1 MTRCPGCG
9 LEMPRGKG
17 ICEIYFHVSPECW
30 SVFTEV
36 LEKEYTNPALFG
48 EVHRLTVDT
57 YAVQHAG
64 GPHPDKSV
72 DVHLVGLHL
81 VLERGFPPAQVH
93 RYMQG
98 LVGAISTWPHFPP
111 PENRGPLTILDV
123 AAADS
128 PRDHVSVVRR
138 WAGQVWK
145 AWSPHHEAVA
155 RLAALA
161 LSRPRARARRKGR
174 DRRPAHRAV
183 GGL

>member
-1 MTRCPGCG
+1 
-9 LEMPRGKG
+9 MPPRKTV
-17 ICEIYFHVSPECW
+17 CDAYYNVSPECW

-81 VLERGFPPAQVH
+81 VLARGFPSAQVH
-93 RYMQG
+93 SYMQG
-98 LVGAISTWPHFPP
+98 LVGAVSTWPHLPP
-111 PENRGPLTILDV
+111 PGDRGPLTIFDV

-128 PRDHVSVVRR
+128 PRDHASIVRR
-138 WAGQVWK
+138 WADQVWK
-145 AWSPHHEAVA
+145 AWSPHHEAVG

-161 LSRPRARARRKGR
+161 LSRPRVKARRKGR
-174 DRRPAHRAV
+174 DRLPAQRAA
-183 GGL
+183 GAL